1 MAGVLVLNQ
10 PGIQLYDA
18 NGDPVY
24 LSSPI
29 TDVLS
34 GRFFS
39 FVYEG
44 NSSSTEAAFVLF
56 RNPALSGKDFVIYR
70 LLLDTMSKNQS
81 CIMRIYAVPTIGA
94 VGTAISVG
102 SRKLKGV
109 PPTSSALAY
118 SGSTITSFGTKALV
132 LSTGIGNQ
140 TMIDH
145 VDQTVL
151 VGPGFD
157 LLMTAQSTAN
167 NALISISAAWAE
179 ITSS

>member
-29 TDVLS
+29 TDILS

-39 FVYEG
+39 FIYEG
-44 NSSSTEAAFVLF
+44 NSSSTESAFVLF
-56 RNPALSGKDFVIYR
+56 RNPALSGKDFIIGR
-70 LLLDTMSKNQS
+70 LLLDTVSKNQS
-81 CIMRIYAVPTIGA
+81 CIMRIYAVPTITV
-94 VGTAISVG
+94 VGTAITIG

-109 PPTSSALAY
+109 PPTSSALLY
-118 SGSTITSFGTKALV
+118 SAPTATSFGTKAFV
-132 LSTGIGNQ
+132 LSTGVGQQ
-140 TMIDH
+140 TLIDF

-167 NALISISAAWAE
+167 NALICVSASWAE